1 MPLYFVQNEH
11 QRLGPYTREELNKLQ
26 LKPNFLIWRRGFAQ
40 WRPARHTPFW

>member
-26 LKPNFLIWRRGFAQ
+26 LKPNFLIFREKKKSK
-40 WRPARHTPFW
+40 HIS